1 MDAKS
6 SRKDSILTQAA
17 QIYARGGTD
26 TGAPVRKL
34 IREGKKV
41 DQIVMIT
48 DEQQNSGSPF
58 YEELKRYRSKVNRD
72 VKAFIID
79 ITPYRHA
86 MVPALDPHTYY
97 IYGWSDTVL
106 SYIAQ
111 TVQGYSGLTEQV
123 AALDLESFN

>member
-1 MDAKS
+1 MEE
-6 SRKDSILTQAA
+6 
-17 QIYARGGTD
+17 YARGGTD

-34 IREGKKV
+34 IQERRKV
-41 DQIVMIT
+41 DQIIIIT

-58 YEELKRYRSKVNRD
+58 YAMLRLYRSKINRD

-79 ITPYRHA
+79 IALYQHA
-86 MVPALDPHTYY
+86 IVPEQNPQTFY

-111 TVQGYSGLTEQV
+111 SVQGYSSLMERVEGVSLDGLGSGSRTR
-123 AALDLESFN
+123 